1 MAFSAADSPGL
12 LRAALPGYGHGM
24 AQTGVKEAATEQ
36 VTEAATDRVAGQA
49 IATPRAAGRTHRRD
63 RGSRRHLQAAAQLA
77 GTSAPVPTP
86 LSELA

>member
-36 VTEAATDRVAGQA
+36 VTEAATDRVAGDKPSP
-49 IATPRAAGRTHRRD
+49 PRALLVALIAGI
-63 RGSRRHLQAAAQLA
+63 GAAVATYKLLR
-77 GTSAPVPTP
+77 S
-86 LSELA
+86 